1 MIGQIEGLLKGEGGN
16 SPVQDLDALRIGMLL
31 AGNEER
37 ILSLNEFDLIGPKAS
52 ERHNDLILVLA
63 PPSML

>member
-1 MIGQIEGLLKGEGGN
+1 MIGQIEGLLKGAGGN

-37 ILSLNEFDLIGPKAS
+37 ILF
-52 ERHNDLILVLA
+52 
-63 PPSML
+63 